1 MATGIEAA
9 AIVGVGNLLKKPF
22 EDVYNS
28 CTASVKGF
36 VREWM
41 AAGAVDRIE
50 QTIED
55 LERIRTIVSRQ
66 VSTLSEI
73 YYPAKLIYE
82 KKLIVAD
89 CVKNISSSKNILITG
104 TAGQGK
110 SVLLR
115 YLAVQELRQGKRV
128 PLFMEL
134 RRIDKATDFD
144 SLLKL
149 QLNIDRATSQDEL
162 LSHLLNRGN
171 LTLFLD
177 GFDEVPRE
185 FAMGVRDK
193 LFALISKYK
202 TLQVVISSRPGA
214 LCAHLQDL
222 PNLGFAE
229 VAELGAGDFKPFL
242 KKIGTEEVVLDRLIL
257 AIENSST
264 HVKQLLK
271 TPLMLTLLVLT
282 CGGKQHI
289 PDTLPEFY
297 DSLFRVLA
305 IMHDET
311 KPGYVREMATKLTY
325 SELEQLFECFSFVTR
340 EKFDKTSLNPSQ
352 FDESVS
358 AAISY
363 TNKNCTPEGF
373 KTDVSETVC
382 LMVREGVDT
391 TFIHK
396 SIQEYYT
403 ARFIKSLP
411 DDETSKGIYDLI
423 TETRLITWGAEIK
436 FLEQIDSVRYKL
448 FFRKKQVENF
458 LNSCGY
464 KPNSRKIIT
473 KIGLNRCLSHFYPVR
488 GPSNWGLVW
497 AESNQRTFDSIIL
510 FEIAVDLKIALD
522 KCLGQEISSNS
533 SGFTFLKLAEKYS
546 DFNNELMSIFDRKI
560 KFCLKELR
568 DIATDEGKR
577 KNALLNILKKPVS
590 SRGNH

>member
-9 AIVGVGNLLKKPF
+9 AIVGVGRLLKKPF

-28 CTASVKGF
+28 CTTSVKGF

-73 YYPAKLIYE
+73 YYPARLAYQ
-82 KKLIVAD
+82 KKVIVAE
-89 CVKNISSSKNILITG
+89 CVQSISSSKNILITG

-110 SVLLR
+110 SVLMR
-115 YLAVQELRQGKRV
+115 YLAVQELRRGKRV
-128 PLFMEL
+128 PLFLEL
-134 RRIDKATDFD
+134 RRIDKTTDFD

-149 QLNIDRATSQDEL
+149 HLNIDRTTSHEEL
-162 LSHLLNRGN
+162 LAHLLNRGN

-193 LFALISKYK
+193 LFSLSSKYK
-202 TLQVVISSRPGA
+202 TLQFVISSRPGA

-229 VAELGAGDFKPFL
+229 VAELGESDFKPFL
-242 KKIGTEEVVLDRLIL
+242 RKIGTEDVVLDRLIL

-340 EKFDKTSLNPSQ
+340 ERFDKTSLNPSQ
-352 FDESVS
+352 FEDSFK

-363 TNKNCTPEGF
+363 INKNCTAEGF

-382 LMVREGVDT
+382 LMVREGIDT

-403 ARFIKSLP
+403 ARFIKSIP

-436 FLEQIDSVRYKL
+436 FLEQIDTVRYNL

-458 LNSCGY
+458 LRTCDY
-464 KPNSRKIIT
+464 KPNARKIIT
-473 KIGLNRCLSHFYPVR
+473 KAGLSRCLSYFHPVKMA
-488 GPSNWGLVW
+488 SKWGLIW
-497 AESNQRTFDSIIL
+497 ADQKQRNFDSIII
-510 FEIAVDLKIALD
+510 FELAVELKIALD
-522 KCLGQEISSNS
+522 KHASQENSTNALSNINS
-533 SGFTFLKLAEKYS
+533 TFLKVAEQYP
-546 DFNNELMSIFDRKI
+546 DFNNEMINVFDRKI
-560 KFCLKELR
+560 KSCLKELH
-568 DIATDEGKR
+568 DIATSEGKR
-577 KNALLNILKKPVS
+577 KNALLNMLSKPKIS
-590 SRGNH
+590 